1 MNLTKQSISALRS
14 KVQQAIKRADE
25 LTTELCP
32 GPTRLRIA
40 ADITACVDLMLAD
53 VIDYLCSADF
63 ALQQVDSLVSADEEI
78 PGAVLRHIT
87 PSAIALVARAEQ
99 KVNHSCEL
107 LTRAQQM
114 IDGDRT
120 VWGVEIRHGALW
132 DK

>member
-1 MNLTKQSISALRS
+1 MNLTKQSISALRAR
-14 KVQQAIKRADE
+14 VQMAIKRADE

-53 VIDYLCSADF
+53 AIEYLCSADY
-63 ALQQVDSLVSADEEI
+63 ALQQVDPLVSDNGSNPAQQ
-78 PGAVLRHIT
+78 RIT
-87 PSAIALVARAEQ
+87 PNAIALAARAEQ

-107 LTRAQQM
+107 LTASQQM
-114 IDGDRT
+114 IDGDRSI
-120 VWGVEIRHGALW
+120 WGVEIRHGALW

>member
-1 MNLTKQSISALRS
+1 MNLTKQSIAALRS
-14 KVQQAIKRADE
+14 RVKLAIKRADE

-53 VIDYLCSADF
+53 VVEYLCSAEF
-63 ALQQVDSLVSADEEI
+63 ALQQVESVVSADASE
-78 PGAVLRHIT
+78 AVQRRIT
-87 PSAIALVARAEQ
+87 PNAIALAARAEQ

-114 IDGDRT
+114 IDGERT